1 MDRAQVHFEVF
12 FRGNAAGGWVLEL
25 ATEDRDRAIDV
36 AEVMMADGRA
46 CAVRVTKETLDDE
59 TREFSSVTI
68 LTKGDAK
75 EVKSKRVKEEYDPL
89 CVSPQDLYSGHARE
103 RIGRLLNDWLV
114 RRRATPFEL
123 LHRPD
128 LIESLE
134 AAGMDLQHA
143 IQKISIPEAQ
153 DRNVNVHE
161 VIRHYQ
167 KLIETTCERVHKDGR
182 RGAFPDLA
190 TEPFAEAAERLA
202 GDPERAYLLGGAVTK
217 AIATAASWND
227 KVSKLLDL
235 ADAAPVGQP
244 SRALAFHVLETVLA
258 EILGT
263 RGGIAELLG
272 ADLDLGGNLA
282 AMTRLAA
289 CETVDLLIAAEPAVA
304 RMMPELKG
312 PAARLANWLDGEQ
325 FEAVR
330 SALAQRVLRELVSPR
345 RLRPS
350 DPGGEIDVL
359 RVLAMCLTAAA
370 GKLMPLEQVQEA
382 FVERSRMLVRGD
394 FVEVY
399 LGDDRSPLGEVE
411 ALIWLAENIT
421 GTANKRSGSRWV
433 IANVTALKFERDV
446 RASPDS
452 PAVKL
457 ATLAALQRG
466 ASRVGFI
473 PEELTPI
480 VAKLGEVGGLVEAD
494 SKLIQLVAKAA
505 APPLHRLTLLL
516 RLASGET
523 APVGPA
529 ADRARLEA
537 LRMMKLP
544 DVRAAVAKAPEVL
557 EKVRDLLQPGL
568 AA

>member
-1 MDRAQVHFEVF
+1 MDRAQVHYEVF
-12 FRGNAAGGWVLEL
+12 FRGKAAGGWVLEL
-25 ATEDRDRAIDV
+25 ATEDRARAVDI
-36 AEVMMADGRA
+36 AEAMLADNRA
-46 CAVRVTKETLDDE
+46 CAVRVTKETLDEE
-59 TREFSSVTI
+59 TREFQSVTI
-68 LTKGDAK
+68 LTQGDAK
-75 EVKSKRVKEEYDPL
+75 EVKSKKIKEEYDPL

-114 RRRATPFEL
+114 RHRATPFEL

-128 LIESLE
+128 LVESLE

-167 KLIETTCERVHKDGR
+167 KLIEKTCERVHKDGR
-182 RGAFPDLA
+182 RGAFPDLS
-190 TEPFAEAAERLA
+190 TESFAAAAERLA
-202 GDPERAYLLGGAVTK
+202 GEPERAYLLGGAVTR
-217 AIATAASWND
+217 AVADATSWND

-235 ADAAPVGQP
+235 ADAAPSGQP
-244 SRALAFHVLETVLA
+244 GRALAFHVLETALA

-263 RGGIAELLG
+263 RGGMAELLG

-289 CETVDLLIAAEPAVA
+289 CDTVDLLIAAEPAVA

-312 PAARLANWLDGEQ
+312 PAARLANWLEGSQ

-330 SALAQRVLRELVSPR
+330 GALAQRVLRELVSPR

-350 DPGGEIDVL
+350 DPAGEIDVL

-394 FVEVY
+394 FVDVY
-399 LGDDRSPLGEVE
+399 LGDDRTPLGEVE
-411 ALIWLAENIT
+411 ALIWLAENVT
-421 GTANKRSGSRWV
+421 GTANKRSASRWV
-433 IANVTALKFERDV
+433 IANVTALRFERDV

-452 PAVKL
+452 PAAKL

-466 ASRVGFI
+466 ASRVGFVA
-473 PEELTPI
+473 EELTPI
-480 VAKLGEVGGLVEAD
+480 LGKLGEVGGHVEAEA
-494 SKLIQLVAKAA
+494 KLVQLVANAG
-505 APPLHRLTLLL
+505 APPIHRLTLLL

-529 ADRARLEA
+529 AERARMEA

-544 DVRAAVAKAPEVL
+544 EVRAEIAKSPEIL
-557 EKVRDLLQPGL
+557 GKVRDLLLPGL